1 MGHDLENSIWDET
14 VKVIGSTVANDSEGN
29 ELLRIED
36 ESM

>member
-14 VKVIGSTVANDSEGN
+14 VTVIESIVVNDSEGN